1 MVLEIMIPLF
11 FSTCSSFWGTYFG
24 APSFKKSLPTGE
36 IKEWGIIDDQIFE
49 TQNLTG
55 MHERNR
61 SAWESLKKE
70 LSKCVKDCGKEDE
83 IVLYICWQ

>member
-1 MVLEIMIPLF
+1 
-11 FSTCSSFWGTYFG
+11 
-24 APSFKKSLPTGE
+24 
-36 IKEWGIIDDQIFE
+36 
-49 TQNLTG
+49 

-83 IVLYICWQ
+83 IVLYICWQQEIYKIYLTK